1 MINEHEA
8 AIVRTTA
15 EVITATFT
23 TMSVAKPTPVQ
34 IPAAP
39 YTLFAVEQN
48 PNAFSA
54 ILKLSDPSASSN
66 FTQDISISPLS
77 LTVSYETPY
86 RVRVCISD
94 REEKRWRVPQSVVE
108 VDGPHDNNK
117 EFRYKFKYNV
127 HEGETF
133 AGFSV
138 SRQKPRE
145 VLVKKTN
152 HESDSCSGKA
162 LFDCIN
168 EKFVFK
174 DQYIEIT
181 TKLGK
186 DSNIYGLGEIVGPL
200 KKKAGDRLT
209 FWARDAQNPV
219 GENIYGSHPFYI
231 ELRDGMAHGV

>member
-1 MINEHEA
+1 MINEQEA
-8 AIVRTTA
+8 ATVTTTTK
-15 EVITATFT
+15 VVTATFT
-23 TMSVAKPTPVQ
+23 TTNVIHEPKPTPVE
-34 IPAAP
+34 IPAVP
-39 YTLFAVEQN
+39 YILSGVEQSSN
-48 PNAFSA
+48 SFSA
-54 ILKLSDPSASSN
+54 ILNVSDHSAPQN
-66 FTQDISISPLS
+66 FGQDISPLS

-86 RVRVCISD
+86 RIRVCISD
-94 REEKRWRVPQSVVE
+94 HEENRWRVPQSVVE
-108 VDGPHDNNK
+108 VDRPHENNK
-117 EFRYKFKYNV
+117 EYQYKFKYNV

-138 SRQKPRE
+138 SRQKPREE

-186 DSNIYGLGEIVGPL
+186 NSNIYGLGEISGPL
-200 KKKAGDRLT
+200 KKKVGDRLT
-209 FWARDAQNPV
+209 FWAR
-219 GENIYGSHPFYI
+219 
-231 ELRDGMAHGV
+231 GM

>member
-8 AIVRTTA
+8 AIVRTTT

-23 TMSVAKPTPVQ
+23 TMSVAKPTHVQ

-39 YTLFAVEQN
+39 YTLLGVEQN

-66 FTQDISISPLS
+66 FTQDISPLS

-94 REEKRWRVPQSVVE
+94 HEGKRWRVPPSVVE

-117 EFRYKFKYNV
+117 EFGYKFKYNV
-127 HEGETF
+127 HEDETF

-145 VLVKKTN
+145 EVFVKKTKVY
-152 HESDSCSGKA
+152 ESDSCSGKA

-174 DQYIEIT
+174 D
-181 TKLGK
+181 
-186 DSNIYGLGEIVGPL
+186 
-200 KKKAGDRLT
+200 
-209 FWARDAQNPV
+209 
-219 GENIYGSHPFYI
+219 
-231 ELRDGMAHGV
+231 